1 MSKSGVRMFTLVAVV
16 GVGLVGALSV
26 VGVRVSRQAR
36 RPRPAS
42 LRVVENAEAPAPVVR
57 ARHDYDQPAHAG
69 ESAGQG
75 AMLPSIAA
83 DVAREAARQ
92 GSREGVGVAPG
103 EGQRRLRHGDP
114 TLEGYREPDPR
125 QRVLKQQLESVLAH
139 HPSVELAFVNCD
151 QPDCR
156 ARAEARDLISLKSFI
171 KDASAL
177 ASSMKIHVET
187 HTSAFNG
194 TSYRVDLE
202 GPPPPASAAVPSPG
216 G

>member
-1 MSKSGVRMFTLVAVV
+1 MFTMVAVV

-26 VGVRVSRQAR
+26 VGLRVSQRGR
-36 RPRPAS
+36 RPQPAPS
-42 LRVVENAEAPAPVVR
+42 SVAAENGEAPAPVVR
-57 ARHDYDQPAHAG
+57 VRTDYDQPAPTG
-69 ESAGQG
+69 ESAGQRAGEG
-75 AMLPSIAA
+75 AMLPRIAA
-83 DVAREAARQ
+83 EVARE
-92 GSREGVGVAPG
+92 GSREAVGAAGG
-103 EGQRRLRHGDP
+103 EQRRYRHGDP
-114 TLEGYREPDPR
+114 SLEGYREPDRR
-125 QRVLKQQLESVLAH
+125 QRVLRQQLESVLAH

-156 ARAEARDLISLKSFI
+156 ARAEARDLASLKSFI

-177 ASSMKIHVET
+177 ASSMKMHVET

-202 GPPPPASAAVPSPG
+202 GPPPPASAAAVAPTPG

>member
-1 MSKSGVRMFTLVAVV
+1 MFTLVAVV

-26 VGVRVSRQAR
+26 VGLRVSQQAR
-36 RPRPAS
+36 RPRPAPS
-42 LRVVENAEAPAPVVR
+42 RVVENAEAAAPVVR
-57 ARHDYDQPAHAG
+57 ARNDYDQPAQAG
-69 ESAGQG
+69 ESAGQGAGQG

-83 DVAREAARQ
+83 DVAREAVRE
-92 GSREGVGVAPG
+92 GSREGVGVAAG

>member
-1 MSKSGVRMFTLVAVV
+1 
-16 GVGLVGALSV
+16 
-26 VGVRVSRQAR
+26 
-36 RPRPAS
+36 
-42 LRVVENAEAPAPVVR
+42 
-57 ARHDYDQPAHAG
+57 
-69 ESAGQG
+69 
-75 AMLPSIAA
+75 MLPSIAA
-83 DVAREAARQ
+83 SVAREAARE
-92 GSREGVGVAPG
+92 GSGPAAG

-202 GPPPPASAAVPSPG
+202 GPPPPATAALPSPG